1 MTRQFSRISTAALL
15 LSLTAGV
22 ATAQTATTNARFGA
36 RVGVSAPVA
45 DFGDLA
51 ELGFHGGVHVDLPF
65 PTSAAGLRLE
75 GDFGSYSGKGL
86 VDNVTLGGFLASARF
101 QLQDRSA
108 LRPYLLGG
116 IGMYRVKT
124 DYLAGVSTSASDIAF
139 AVGGGY
145 DWRAGN
151 LDLFTEARFVT
162 IRGDNTNTNFIP
174 IAVGI
179 RF

>member
-1 MTRQFSRISTAALL
+1 MSVRLSRLVLPALL
-15 LSLTAGV
+15 LCSVAGV
-22 ATAQTATTNARFGA
+22 AMAQTTTSSARFGG
-36 RVGVSAPVA
+36 RVGVSAPI
-45 DFGDLA
+45 GDLGDIA
-51 ELGFHGGVHVDLPF
+51 DLGIHGGVHLDVPF
-65 PTSAAGLRLE
+65 PSSSAGLRLE
-75 GDFGSYSGKGL
+75 GDFGRYSGKGL

-124 DYLAGVSTSASDIAF
+124 NLVTGGSGSASDIAF

-145 DWRAGN
+145 DFRAGN
-151 LDLFTEARFVT
+151 LDMFTEARYVT
-162 IRGDNTNTNFIP
+162 IRGDNTSTDFIP
-174 IAVGI
+174 IALGI